1 MWTGEILLEEKNA
14 LKCKKIWPIDTVGAT
29 RIESLAEGVLAV
41 AMTLLILEL
50 SNDPEF
56 MDALSAGRFLDIT
69 GQIFGYIMGF
79 LIIGIYWTVH
89 HYMFYYIRRS
99 DGVLVWLTILFLM
112 FAVVVP
118 LGTKLNNYIEYQTV
132 YGSVFF
138 SITSLISI
146 LLLLVI
152 WIYATNG
159 YRLVDNDLDKR
170 IISFVKNIILISSG
184 IFLISILG
192 SYIIPEIGYLGFL
205 SLVYMIIATAY
216 GKYNPFSKR

>member
-1 MWTGEILLEEKNA
+1 LNEKKEIGN
-14 LKCKKIWPIDTVGAT
+14 KKIWPIDAKGAT

-56 MDALSAGRFLDIT
+56 MEALAAGHFLDIT
-69 GQIFGYIMGF
+69 GQILGYIMGF

-89 HYMFYYIRRS
+89 HYMFHYIRKS
-99 DGVLVWLTILFLM
+99 DGIIVWLTILFLM

-118 LGTKLNNYIEYQTV
+118 LGTKLNNYTEYQTV

-152 WIYATNG
+152 WLYATNG
-159 YRLVDNDLDKR
+159 YRLVDNNLDKK

-184 IFLISILG
+184 IFLISIFG

-205 SLVYMIIATAY
+205 SLAYMIIATAY
-216 GKYNPFSKR
+216 GDYIPFFKR

>member
-1 MWTGEILLEEKNA
+1 MKEKNEIGNN
-14 LKCKKIWPIDTVGAT
+14 KIWPIDAKGAT

-56 MDALSAGRFLDIT
+56 MEALAAGHIFNIT
-69 GQIFGYIMGF
+69 GQILGYIMGF

-89 HYMFYYIRRS
+89 HYMFHYIRKS

-132 YGSVFF
+132 YGSIFF

-146 LLLLVI
+146 LLLLII

-159 YRLVDNDLDKR
+159 YRLVDNNLDKR
-170 IISFVKNIILISSG
+170 KISFIKNVILISSG
-184 IFLISILG
+184 IFLISIFG

-205 SLVYMIIATAY
+205 SLAYMIIATAY
-216 GKYNPFSKR
+216 GDYIPFYKR